1 MDAFDEVLALFD
13 ARGAE
18 SYGEA
23 VTKRDHS
30 LLTAAAARQ
39 AGHGPARVAAALLH
53 DVGHLLGEPDDWSGV
68 FDHAAVGGAWV
79 EARFGAEV
87 AAPVRLHVEAKR
99 YLCAAEPGYAEALSR
114 ASVHTLAHQ
123 GGPMDEAERAAFE
136 GTPGW
141 REAVELRRLED
152 ALGKTASAVP
162 PLEAYRELL
171 EALARGA

>member
-1 MDAFDEVLALFD
+1 MDAFDEVVALFD

-39 AGHGPARVAAALLH
+39 AGHGPERVAAALLH

-79 EARFGAEV
+79 EERFGAQV
-87 AAPVRLHVEAKR
+87 AGPVRLHVEAKR
-99 YLCAAEPGYAEALSR
+99 YLCAVEPGYAAGLSH
-114 ASVHTLAHQ
+114 ASAHTLAHQ
-123 GGPMDEAERAAFE
+123 GGPMDAAQRAAFE
-136 GTPGW
+136 ATPGW
-141 REAVELRRLED
+141 SEAVELRRLED
-152 ALGKTASAVP
+152 ALGKRASAAP
-162 PLEAYRELL
+162 GLEAYRELL
-171 EALARGA
+171 GALAAR